1 MKLTAPHELSDKT
14 AAAPVVEEVQV
25 GIRVPVPVDKPVVPE
40 AVEQKVKEKSNWL
53 TWLTGGGGL
62 GTIGLGW
69 LAGMDWQAIIAGGV
83 VLVVFLL
90 LLVILRS
97 PIVSAVREIKATVA
111 S

>member
-1 MKLTAPHELSDKT
+1 
-14 AAAPVVEEVQV
+14 
-25 GIRVPVPVDKPVVPE
+25 
-40 AVEQKVKEKSNWL
+40 
-53 TWLTGGGGL
+53 
-62 GTIGLGW
+62 
-69 LAGMDWQAIIAGGV
+69 MDWQAIIAGGV